1 MTTTTTETATFNK
14 RTYSS
19 SAVRIGNWREDEAL
33 ELVRSKDDGLFSFV
47 CFVYSCRGIL
57 KIFSLSLT
65 LSYKQQHS
73 GDVSVHDSL
82 SSSH

>member
-1 MTTTTTETATFNK
+1 MTTTTTETTTFNK

-33 ELVRSKDDGLFSFV
+33 ELVRLKDDGLFLFV
-47 CFVYSCRGIL
+47 SYTRRGIL

>member
-1 MTTTTTETATFNK
+1 MTTTTETTTFNK

-33 ELVRSKDDGLFSFV
+33 ELVRYDYGLLLFV
-47 CFVYSCRGIL
+47 SYTRRGIL

-82 SSSH
+82 SSSQHER